1 MVTNDEEDD
10 SDEDGDDEEDEDFN
24 GETSSDD
31 DAAVEDE
38 DDKDDDDDD
47 EWEDQEDEEEEEDEE
62 EVEKKAKNFSMNLK
76 EEVRGSVLN
85 RAFQLIIMF
94 IYSRVLTVVVQLCW
108 HCFMVIPCTLQTPG
122 TLGVF

>member
-47 EWEDQEDEEEEEDEE
+47 EWEDQEDEEEDEE